1 MIKQIVIAS
10 QNKGKLD
17 EFRRLFG
24 PESGIELIVDERFIP
39 PDEVEPT
46 YYGNATLKAIVAA
59 RQCCAFALGE
69 DSGIEIM
76 ALNGMPGPLSARFA
90 ALPEEMRAELI
101 ENPSVRL
108 MRLAAC
114 LRIDELPSAAENNEL
129 LLQLIREQAEYAL
142 LPIGARY
149 VSHLVLVD
157 PYGGVVLRVE
167 CSAYG
172 RILNFPTGT
181 GGFGH
186 DPIISLWPHV
196 DRSVAQLTPVE
207 KDAVSHRGQAVR
219 LLLEHLR
226 RSV

>member
-10 QNKGKLD
+10 KNRGKLK
-17 EFRRLFG
+17 EFQRLFG
-24 PESGIELIVDERFIP
+24 PECEFELIVNERFIP

-46 YYGNATLKAIVAA
+46 YYGNATLKAITAA
-59 RQCCAFALGE
+59 TQFRAFALGE

-114 LRIDELPSAAENNEL
+114 LRIDELPSATQNNEL
-129 LLQLIREQAEYAL
+129 LLQLVREQPEYGVFPL
-142 LPIGARY
+142 EARY

-157 PYGGVVLRVE
+157 PSGRVVLRVE

-172 RILNFPTGT
+172 NICDYPSGT

-196 DRSVAQLTPVE
+196 DRTAAQLTPAE